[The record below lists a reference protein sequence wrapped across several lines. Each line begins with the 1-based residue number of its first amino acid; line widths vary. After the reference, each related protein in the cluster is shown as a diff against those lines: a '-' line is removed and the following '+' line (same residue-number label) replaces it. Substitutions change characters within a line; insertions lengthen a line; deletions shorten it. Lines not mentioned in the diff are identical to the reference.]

1 VPQQAPRTELGA
13 PGELLFCAGR
23 NKQLVMYVEKVMQT
37 NVLYHETI
45 SQKKIK
51 LLQLTAGNGMLKQG
65 PPYKVGVRFFHSEKI
80 KEMGLLFK
88 DSLSIK
94 QQSLPKLPNDEGK
107 AARVS
112 LNSKSTDSVEDT
124 GEEYEH
130 EGKVARKSTNSKS
143 TDSSDKDTGKEYKHE
158 GKVARVSLNSKS
170 TDSDEDASEEYEQ
183 HGGVNSC
190 ARSSSRTRQQTNF
203 FAEYGKYDGDDDG
216 DDDDDDGD
224 NDGDE
229 DDGNEDDDDDDDDII
244 DLTMESED

>member
-1 VPQQAPRTELGA
+1 MRELGA

-23 NKQLVMYVEKVMQT
+23 NKQLAMYVEKVMQT

-94 QQSLPKLPNDEGK
+94 QQSLPKLPNNEGK

-130 EGKVARKSTNSKS
+130 EGKVARKSTDSKS
-143 TDSSDKDTGKEYKHE
+143 TDSSDKDTGKEYEHE

-216 DDDDDDGD
+216 DDDDDDDGD

-229 DDGNEDDDDDDDDII
+229 DDGDEDDGDDDDDII